1 MPNWISNILTI
12 NASDE
17 VVAKIKAEVKTEGN
31 DFDFETI
38 ISVPTELDGQEGHQ
52 WRLDNW
58 GTKWN
63 SSEVYNFDN
72 VFAFDTAWCTPFELM
87 LNLSKKYF
95 DVEFN
100 VRFSDEDFGY
110 NVGEYTLLNGIETF
124 VNVPNGGSKEAYE
137 MALDIQGDDYY
148 LTDSLCELYEMDTYA
163 ETMIEIAYS
172 RKFYPF
178 EDCEY
183 PDFVLEKFKELALA
197 DENYEL
203 LIVIQQE
210 LDKIGEEN

>member
-1 MPNWISNILTI
+1 MPNWVTNILTI

-17 VVAKIKAEVKTEGN
+17 IVTKIKAEVKTEGN

-38 ISVPTELDGQEGHQ
+38 ISVPTELDGQAAHQ

-63 SSEVYNFDN
+63 SSDIYNFDN
-72 VFAFDTAWCTPFELM
+72 GFEFNTAWSTPFELM
-87 LNLSKKYF
+87 LNLSKKYSE
-95 DVEFN
+95 VEFN

-124 VNVPNGGSKEAYE
+124 VYIPNGGSKEAFE

-148 LTDSLCELYEMDTYA
+148 ITDSLCDLYEMDTYA
-163 ETMIEIAYS
+163 ETMVEIAYS
-172 RKFYPF
+172 RKLYPF

-183 PDFVLEKFKELALA
+183 PDFILEKFNELALA

-203 LIVIQQE
+203 MIVIKQE
-210 LDKIGEEN
+210 LDKITEEN

>member
-1 MPNWISNILTI
+1 M
-12 NASDE
+12 
-17 VVAKIKAEVKTEGN
+17 V
-31 DFDFETI
+31 
-38 ISVPTELDGQEGHQ
+38 
-52 WRLDNW
+52 
-58 GTKWN
+58 
-63 SSEVYNFDN
+63 
-72 VFAFDTAWCTPFELM
+72 
-87 LNLSKKYF
+87 NLSKKYD

-100 VRFSDEDFGY
+100 VKFSDEDFGY

-124 VNVPNGGSKEAYE
+124 VNLPDGGTKEAYE

-148 LTDSLCELYEMDTYA
+148 LTDSLCELYEMNTYA

-183 PDFVLEKFKELALA
+183 PNFVLDKFKELSLA

-203 LIVIQQE
+203 LIVIQKE
-210 LDKIGEEN
+210 LDKIAEEN